1 MTQQRELLLL
11 ARKTYKTHMIIMQ
24 DLLRDKDGSECSS
37 AIACTVG
44 YVKPA
49 ECQQGGWSAVLGFD
63 AFDTF
68 RKYIRD
74 HINSISYNH
83 GSYFTNSSRDK
94 KHRVT
99 LQLKW
104 RSVWGRGWNHLC
116 PYASVGTQFARVVIL
131 LGDPTE
137 EDVPRGRARAV
148 ICDAQCEAP
157 VAIRTGITSQEV
169 RTTILYAIQ
178 AQGYLQTVT

>member
-1 MTQQRELLLL
+1 MDLSAVQRLRALL
-11 ARKTYKTHMIIMQ
+11 AMLNQQNVSREVDQLFWAST
-24 DLLRDKDGSECSS
+24 SS
-37 AIACTVG
+37 TPSGNTSVTVST
-44 YVKPA
+44 P
-49 ECQQGGWSAVLGFD
+49 F
-63 AFDTF
+63 
-68 RKYIRD
+68 
-74 HINSISYNH
+74 SYNH

-104 RSVWGRGWNHLC
+104 RSVWGRGWNRLC
-116 PYASVGTQFARVVIL
+116 PYASVRTQFARVVIL

-157 VAIRTGITSQEV
+157 VAIRTGITSQEE
-169 RTTILYAIQ
+169 RPSCTRFKPN
-178 AQGYLQTVT
+178 VTCKQ